1 MSKTQRKLVLNYKRE
16 EIAGAIQCTFI
27 SGLWWTL
34 LVRSA
39 LMEVVIKGQGLQ
51 LDASTKP
58 FTDTQSRVDLSFQL

>member
-27 SGLWWTL
+27 LGLWWML

-39 LMEVVIKGQGLQ
+39 LMEVAIKGQGLQ
-51 LDASTKP
+51 LEVIYRYTK
-58 FTDTQSRVDLSFQL
+58 QS